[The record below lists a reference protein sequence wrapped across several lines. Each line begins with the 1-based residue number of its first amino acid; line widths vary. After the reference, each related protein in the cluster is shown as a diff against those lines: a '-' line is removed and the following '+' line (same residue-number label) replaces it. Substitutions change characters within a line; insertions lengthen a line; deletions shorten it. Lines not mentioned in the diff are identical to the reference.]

1 MRINVRDLRTVSNR
15 LFDHLE
21 SLGEHGIEVDQDYYW
36 VIAESQLYDPTRSPS
51 DFVLGQLTDDWHELT
66 NVLNGRE
73 PVSYSLVWLGS
84 ILRAIGQKI
93 VR

>member
-1 MRINVRDLRTVSNR
+1 MRINVSDLRTVATR

-21 SLGEHGIEVDQDYYW
+21 SIGEHGVDVSQDYYW
-36 VIAESQLYDPTRSPS
+36 VIAESQLYDPTHTPS
-51 DFVLGQLTDDWHELT
+51 DFALGQLTDDWRELT
-66 NVLNGRE
+66 KVLEGKE

-84 ILRAIGQKI
+84 VLRAIGQEI

>member
-1 MRINVRDLRTVSNR
+1 MRINVNELRTVANR
-15 LFDHLE
+15 LCDHLD
-21 SLGEHGIEVDQDYYW
+21 SLGEHNVDVDHDYYW
-36 VIAESQLYDPTRSPS
+36 VIAENQLYDPTQTPS

-66 NVLNGRE
+66 KVLEGKE

-84 ILRAIGQKI
+84 VLRAIGQKV